1 MHIATRSMTTFH
13 PGEKDDVNQ
22 TRSETSP
29 VVETTEVSVL
39 FLTKDLLFSSR
50 VAGVAEHGVTLV
62 DAYVTLG
69 HYDIVA
75 IIEAPDTEA
84 AAAASALIE
93 CNRPPAI
100 GDLVSWA
107 KNWFGGNEKTAFLPS

>member
-1 MHIATRSMTTFH
+1 MTTFH
-13 PGEKDDVNQ
+13 PGGKDDVNQ

-84 AAAASALIE
+84 AAAASALIAAQGNFRAE
-93 CNRPPAI
+93 TLPATPVA
-100 GDLVSWA
+100 DFLQRV
-107 KNWFGGNEKTAFLPS
+107 GGS